1 MNDELLLI
9 IDGSSLLSTQF
20 YGNLPPA
27 VLMGKTPEEK
37 EAGFPKIMQTSTGVY
52 TNGIFGFL
60 RYLLKMLE
68 QQKPTHLA
76 VTWDLTRDTFRREMY
91 SEYKGNRSE
100 TMVPL
105 KEQFRLCQEI
115 LGRIGIRQYMSE
127 TYEADDYSG
136 SLTRRFEQEIPVAI
150 VTKDHDYLQLADDN
164 TTIWLLQ
171 TAQKKADELFDKY
184 HIKKKETNCPE
195 KAFPMTPERIRQ
207 EFGVTPA
214 EIAELKGLQGDSS
227 DNIKGVPGIGPQTA
241 VALIAYYKTVDRLYE
256 AIHEAGPDGE
266 KNLAQF
272 MKDTLGIK
280 RNPIPTLTK
289 TSDTE
294 LCGEQAA
301 RLSEKL
307 ATIKQDIPIEETLD
321 NLKIQIDYREF
332 AKVLHELEI
341 TSITLPQTE
350 PAAERKPVAIC
361 YISDRTDLDRNRA
374 EILSCQ
380 GPVGLARKTRK
391 NAQEEWQIAFGLSA
405 DESFIT
411 LASDSTVY
419 FISDSDPGM
428 HRDAVTLL
436 TDLCGQTRLYAFHV
450 KEEWCDLPYTE
461 NLWDVSLMDYLLR
474 PLTTHHEYEDVFAEW
489 MPNAATSS
497 EDEAEAVDARELG
510 ILLDEKLTENGGHE
524 LYQTIEQ
531 PLMWV
536 LHDMENAG
544 ILVDRSILRE
554 YADSLQKKMEEEQAR
569 IYELAECSF
578 NINSPKQLGEV
589 LFEKMN
595 LPYPKKTKKGYST
608 SVEILETLTEYPIVE
623 HILLYR
629 QYSKLLS
636 TYAEGLQT
644 CISADG
650 RIHTN
655 YQQMVTAT
663 GRLSSTEPNLQNI
676 PIRSELGR
684 EIRKAFV
691 PKPGFVFVDADYSQ
705 IELRLMAHMSGD
717 TELQKA
723 YNSAADIHRLTASQV
738 FNVPFDDVTP
748 EQRSAAK
755 AVNFGILYGISSFS
769 LSKDLGITKSMA
781 ERYIQDYFARFPKM
795 KEYLDKTVAS
805 AKELGYV
812 TTMFGRR
819 RPIPELTSSV
829 YTQRSFGERV
839 AMNSP
844 IQGTAAD
851 IMKIAMIKV
860 YQALQKS
867 GTKAKM
873 LIQVHDELLLE
884 VPQEEAESVSELLRE
899 AMETAVLLTVPLE
912 ADVQSGMT
920 WYDAK

>member
-1 MNDELLLI
+1 MKDELLLI

-20 YGNLPPA
+20 YGNLPPS
-27 VLMGKTPEEK
+27 VLMGKTMEEK
-37 EAGFPKIMQTSTGVY
+37 EAVFSKIMQTSTGVY

-76 VTWDLTRDTFRREMY
+76 VTWDVTRDTFRRELY

-105 KEQFRLCQEI
+105 KEQFQLCREI

-136 SLTRRFEQEIPVAI
+136 SLTRRFESEIPVAI
-150 VTKDHDYLQLADDN
+150 LTKDHDYLQLADDN

-184 HIKKKETNCPE
+184 NIRKNDANCPE

-207 EFGVTPA
+207 EFGVTPE

-241 VALIAYYKTVDRLYE
+241 VALIAYYNTVDCLYE

-266 KNLAQF
+266 KELAQF
-272 MKDTLGIK
+272 MKETLGIK

-289 TSDTE
+289 TSDSE

-301 RLSEKL
+301 RLSEIL

-321 NLKIQIDYREF
+321 CLKIQIDYREL

-341 TSITLPQTE
+341 TSIQLPDTVTVT
-350 PAAERKPVAIC
+350 ERKPVTIC
-361 YISDRTDLDRNRA
+361 YISDSADLERNRA
-374 EILSCQ
+374 EILSYRE
-380 GPVGLARKTRK
+380 PMGLARKTRE
-391 NAQEEWQIAFGLSA
+391 NQLEEWQVAFGLTA
-405 DESFIT
+405 EESVIT
-411 LASDSTVY
+411 LATESTVY
-419 FISDSDPGM
+419 FISDSDTRM
-428 HRDAVTLL
+428 HHDTVNLL
-436 TDLCGQTRLYAFHV
+436 ADLCRQTRLYAFHV

-474 PLTTHHEYEDVFAEW
+474 PLTTHHEYEDVYAEW
-489 MPNAATSS
+489 MPNVATSS
-497 EDEAEAVDARELG
+497 EDEAEAADARELG
-510 ILLDEKLTENGGHE
+510 ILLDNKLTENGEHE
-524 LYQTIEQ
+524 LYQTVEQ

-554 YADSLQKKMEEEQAR
+554 YSDSLKQKMEEEQTK

-578 NINSPKQLGEV
+578 NINSPKQLGDV
-589 LFEKMN
+589 LFEKMK

-650 RIHTN
+650 RIHTK

-691 PKPGFVFVDADYSQ
+691 PKPGYLFVDADYSQ

-717 TELQKA
+717 TELQRA

-738 FNVPFDDVTP
+738 FNVPFEDVTP

-769 LSKDLGITKSMA
+769 LSKDLGITKSTA
-781 ERYIQDYFARFPKM
+781 EQYIQDYFARFPKM

-812 TTMFGRR
+812 TTMYGRR
-819 RPIPELTSSV
+819 RPIPELSSSV

-860 YQALQKS
+860 HQALRQA
-867 GTKAKM
+867 GTKAKI
-873 LIQVHDELLLE
+873 LVQVHDELLLE
-884 VPQEEAESVSELLRE
+884 VPKEELESVSELLRQS
-899 AMETAVLLTVPLE
+899 METAVLLTVPLE